1 MFRRQQKML
10 QKLISMTK
18 NLIIEQRRQNLL
30 AESIPTYRQRTFS
43 TPLVPHLSADRPRY
57 NAAVQSQITGKASVE
72 IPADVT
78 MENLHECLNDLDEF
92 LDIQNRTTRETSS
105 NASEESSQD
114 ESFLQE
120 GVKVHKA
127 LLIVRISA
135 KGEFSEMNG
144 ISIKLHKL
152 SIPVG
157 PLWLTAATLR

>member
-78 MENLHECLNDLDEF
+78 MENLHECLN
-92 LDIQNRTTRETSS
+92 
-105 NASEESSQD
+105 
-114 ESFLQE
+114 
-120 GVKVHKA
+120 
-127 LLIVRISA
+127 
-135 KGEFSEMNG
+135 EMNSWTSRIELLG
-144 ISIKLHKL
+144 RRAAMQVKNHHKM
-152 SIPVG
+152 SPSCKRE
-157 PLWLTAATLR
+157 LRYIRLY